1 MGPLVLMALAG
12 IVWERGRRRAQRA
25 PYWLFGQR
33 SLRFLLRCFLVSLSS
48 LLSWSPPPAFVQVCN
63 MKLTLFLALSLV
75 LLLFPSRLPLR
86 PLSTLK
92 DDGGSG
98 AGYMHECA
106 HTHTLWEGGGRE
118 WDGYT
123 WFMISVARWRCR
135 LDFKCHRTQWTQ
147 KRCHCDHGW
156 RCGISAAPF
165 AATVGGVG
173 RGRARGEAG
182 HTHVCVRLES
192 IDKRGQKQQ
201 PARQPGSCTVRASC
215 G

>member
-12 IVWERGRRRAQRA
+12 IVWGRGKRRAQRA

-63 MKLTLFLALSLV
+63 MKLTLSLALS
-75 LLLFPSRLPLR
+75 PSCSSSLSLTLTPIVHPKGRWRLWR
-86 PLSTLK
+86 RIHAWVHT
-92 DDGGSG
+92 
-98 AGYMHECA
+98 

-165 AATVGGVG
+165 AATVGGG
-173 RGRARGEAG
+173 GGGEAG
-182 HTHVCVRLES
+182 RGGGTHTCVCKVRV
-192 IDKRGQKQQ
+192 DR
-201 PARQPGSCTVRASC
+201 
-215 G
+215 